1 MLRRVLFISQ
11 ARAEA
16 LRPLPGA
23 ALISITDADAA
34 PARLPPGWRAL
45 HRAAFDDIDPE
56 DRELD
61 EFFLDD
67 DDEEYV
73 PMTMAQAHAIAA
85 FVYGIAAHCS
95 ALVVHCRF
103 GQSRS
108 AAIAKAVCVARGLY
122 FPRNYELPNPYVYRL
137 MCRAFGHGQ
146 TR

>member
-23 ALISITDADAA
+23 ALISITDANAA
-34 PARLPPGWRAL
+34 PARLSPGWLAL

-56 DRELD
+56 DHELD
-61 EFFLDD
+61 EYFLDD
-67 DDEEYV
+67 DEDYV
-73 PMTMAQAHAIAA
+73 PMAMAQAQAIAA
-85 FVYGIAAHCS
+85 FVGAVEPRCS

-137 MCRAFGHGQ
+137 MCRAFGMDAP
-146 TR
+146 R

>member
-23 ALISITDADAA
+23 ALISITDAAAA
-34 PARLPPGWRAL
+34 PARLRSGWLAV

-56 DRELD
+56 DHELD

-67 DDEEYV
+67 DEDYV
-73 PMTMAQAHAIAA
+73 PMAMAHAHAIAA
-85 FVYGIAAHCS
+85 FVGGIEAHCS
-95 ALVVHCRF
+95 ALVVHCSF

-108 AAIAKAVCVARGLY
+108 AAIAKAICVARGLK
-122 FPRNYELPNPYVYRL
+122 FPRNYDLPNPYVYRL
-137 MCRAFGHGQ
+137 MCRALGIA
-146 TR
+146 R